1 MGRYILKRLTLMLMT
16 LLIVI
21 SVTFFLVRLLPGSPF
36 NDEKLNAQQ
45 VEMINKQYGL
55 DAPVPVQYV
64 RYMTGVFTGD
74 LGRSFKYDNKKVEDL
89 ISTRL
94 KPSAMLG
101 AQALMIGSVVGLTLG
116 IVAALKKNTFWD
128 YFATVISVLGVSVP
142 SFVLAALL
150 QLYLT
155 TRHQIFPV
163 TWGMP
168 IGSDFRYA
176 WTVLPSIALAFF
188 SIASIARFTRTELVE
203 VLNADYIV
211 TAKSKGL
218 TKAAV
223 IVKHALRNALIP
235 VVTMLGPLTVGLLT
249 GSLVVEK
256 VFAVPGLGDLL
267 VSSITTN
274 DLFCISGVSIFYS
287 ALYIGV
293 ILLVDILYGIIDPR
307 IRVAGGKS

>member
-1 MGRYILKRLTLMLMT
+1 MGRYILKRFCLMIMT

-21 SVTFFLVRLLPGSPF
+21 SITFFLVRLLPGSPF
-36 NDEKLNAQQ
+36 NDEKLNSQQ
-45 VEMINKQYGL
+45 IEMINKQYGL
-55 DAPVPVQYV
+55 DAPIPVQYV
-64 RYMTGVFTGD
+64 KYMKDILRGN
-74 LGRSFKYDNKKVEDL
+74 LGRSFKYDNKQVEDL
-89 ISTRL
+89 ITTRL
-94 KPSAMLG
+94 KPSAILG
-101 AQALMIGSVVGLTLG
+101 AQALLLGSILGLVLG
-116 IVAALKKNTFWD
+116 ILAAIKKNSFLD
-128 YFATVISVLGVSVP
+128 YLSTIISVLGVSVP

-155 TRHQIFPV
+155 TKYQVFPV

-168 IGSDFRYA
+168 IGSSFRYS
-176 WTVLPSIALAFF
+176 WTILPSIALSFF
-188 SIASIARFTRTELVE
+188 SISNIARFTRTELVE
-203 VLNADYIV
+203 VLNSEYII
-211 TAKSKGL
+211 TAKAKGL
-218 TKAAV
+218 SKTNI

-235 VVTMLGPLTVGLLT
+235 VITMLGPLTVSLLT

-307 IRVAGGKS
+307 IRVTRGKA

>member
-55 DAPVPVQYV
+55 DAPVPVQYL

-307 IRVAGGKS
+307 IRVAGGKA

>member
-307 IRVAGGKS
+307 IRVAGGKA

>member
-1 MGRYILKRLTLMLMT
+1 MGRYILKRLSLMLMT

-55 DAPVPVQYV
+55 DAPVPVQYL

-101 AQALMIGSVVGLTLG
+101 AQALVIGSVVGLTLG

-307 IRVAGGKS
+307 IRVAGGKA

>member
-1 MGRYILKRLTLMLMT
+1 MGRYILKRITLMFMT

-101 AQALMIGSVVGLTLG
+101 AQALVIGSVVGLTLG

-155 TRHQIFPV
+155 TKHQIFPV

-168 IGSDFRYA
+168 IGSNFRYA
-176 WTVLPSIALAFF
+176 WTVLPSIALSFF

-203 VLNADYIV
+203 VLNADYII

-218 TKAAV
+218 TKGAV

-307 IRVAGGKS
+307 IRVAGGKA

>member
-1 MGRYILKRLTLMLMT
+1 MGRYILKRITLMFMT

-64 RYMTGVFTGD
+64 KYMTGVFTGD

-101 AQALMIGSVVGLTLG
+101 AQALVIGSVVGLTLG

-155 TRHQIFPV
+155 TKHQIFPV

-176 WTVLPSIALAFF
+176 WTVLPSIALSFF

-203 VLNADYIV
+203 VLNADYII

-218 TKAAV
+218 TKGAV

-307 IRVAGGKS
+307 IRVAGGKA

>member
-55 DAPVPVQYV
+55 DTPVPVQYV

-101 AQALMIGSVVGLTLG
+101 AQALVIGSVVGLTLG

-307 IRVAGGKS
+307 IRVAGGKA

>member
-101 AQALMIGSVVGLTLG
+101 AQALVIGSVVGLTLG

-128 YFATVISVLGVSVP
+128 YFATVVSVLGVSVP

-307 IRVAGGKS
+307 IRVAGGKA

>member
-36 NDEKLNAQQ
+36 NDEKLSPQQ

-55 DAPVPVQYV
+55 DAPVPVQYI
-64 RYMTGVFTGD
+64 RYMKGVFTGD

-101 AQALMIGSVVGLTLG
+101 AQALVIGSTVGLTLG
-116 IVAALKKNTFWD
+116 IIAALKKNTFWD
-128 YFATVISVLGVSVP
+128 YLATVISVLGVSVP

-155 TRHQIFPV
+155 TKHQIFPV

-168 IGSDFRYA
+168 IGSDFRYV

-223 IVKHALRNALIP
+223 IIKHALRNALIP

-293 ILLVDILYGIIDPR
+293 ILLVDVLYGVIDPR
-307 IRVAGGKS
+307 IRVAGGKA

>member
-1 MGRYILKRLTLMLMT
+1 MGRYILKRLSLMLMT

-55 DAPVPVQYV
+55 DAPVPVQYL

-101 AQALMIGSVVGLTLG
+101 AQALVIGSVVGLTLG
-116 IVAALKKNTFWD
+116 IIAALKKNTFWD

-307 IRVAGGKS
+307 IRVAGGKA

>member
-1 MGRYILKRLTLMLMT
+1 MGRYILKRFCLMIMT

-21 SVTFFLVRLLPGSPF
+21 SITFFLVRLLPGSPF
-36 NDEKLNAQQ
+36 NDEKLNSQQ
-45 VEMINKQYGL
+45 IEMINKQYGL
-55 DAPVPVQYV
+55 DAPIPVQYV
-64 RYMTGVFTGD
+64 KYMKDILRGN
-74 LGRSFKYDNKKVEDL
+74 LGRSFKYDNKQVEDL
-89 ISTRL
+89 ITTRL
-94 KPSAMLG
+94 KPSAILG
-101 AQALMIGSVVGLTLG
+101 AQALLIGSILGLVLG
-116 IVAALKKNTFWD
+116 ILAAIKKNSFLD
-128 YFATVISVLGVSVP
+128 YLSTIISVLGVSVP

-155 TRHQIFPV
+155 TKYQVFPV

-168 IGSDFRYA
+168 IGSSFRYS
-176 WTVLPSIALAFF
+176 WTILPSIALSFF
-188 SIASIARFTRTELVE
+188 SISNIARFTRTELVE
-203 VLNADYIV
+203 VLNSEYII
-211 TAKSKGL
+211 TAKAKGL
-218 TKAAV
+218 SKTNI

-235 VVTMLGPLTVGLLT
+235 VITMLGPLTVSLLT

-307 IRVAGGKS
+307 IRVTRGKA

>member
-1 MGRYILKRLTLMLMT
+1 MLMT

-101 AQALMIGSVVGLTLG
+101 AQALVIGSVVGLTLG

-307 IRVAGGKS
+307 IRVAGGKA

>member
-36 NDEKLNAQQ
+36 NDEKLSPQQ

-64 RYMTGVFTGD
+64 KYMKGVFTGD

-101 AQALMIGSVVGLTLG
+101 AQALIIGSTVGLTLG
-116 IVAALKKNTFWD
+116 IIAALKKNTFWD
-128 YFATVISVLGVSVP
+128 YLATVISVLGVSVP

-155 TRHQIFPV
+155 TKHQIFPV

-168 IGSDFRYA
+168 IGSDFRYV

-203 VLNADYIV
+203 VLNADYII

-223 IVKHALRNALIP
+223 IIKHALRNALIP

-293 ILLVDILYGIIDPR
+293 ILLVDVLYGVIDPR
-307 IRVAGGKS
+307 IRVAGGKA

>member
-101 AQALMIGSVVGLTLG
+101 AQALVIGSVVGLTLG

-293 ILLVDILYGIIDPR
+293 ILLVDIIYGIIDHR
-307 IRVAGGKS
+307 IRVAGVKA

>member
-1 MGRYILKRLTLMLMT
+1 
-16 LLIVI
+16 
-21 SVTFFLVRLLPGSPF
+21 
-36 NDEKLNAQQ
+36 
-45 VEMINKQYGL
+45 MINKQYGL

-64 RYMTGVFTGD
+64 KYMKGVFTGD

-101 AQALMIGSVVGLTLG
+101 AQALIIGSTVGLTLG
-116 IVAALKKNTFWD
+116 IIAALKKNTFWD
-128 YFATVISVLGVSVP
+128 YLATVISVLGVSVP

-155 TRHQIFPV
+155 TKHQIFPV

-168 IGSDFRYA
+168 IGSDFRYV

-223 IVKHALRNALIP
+223 IIKHALRNALIP

-293 ILLVDILYGIIDPR
+293 ILLVDVLYGVIDPR
-307 IRVAGGKS
+307 IRVAGGKA

>member
-128 YFATVISVLGVSVP
+128 YFATVVSVLGVSVP

-307 IRVAGGKS
+307 IRVAGGKA